1 MTTPE
6 RLGIARTRDSC
17 AIDALEQQLG
27 PFPQRLSDELRP
39 GIVPW
44 GEVQPGAV
52 MQEAIGATVFKAAT
66 WHRAIAVRLSLR
78 K

>member
-52 MQEAIGATVFKAAT
+52 MQEAIGASDQKAVT
-66 WHRAIAVRLSLR
+66 WHRATVVNFSLR
-78 K
+78 Q